1 MEAVILQASFF
12 PQECTVVCESTT
24 LLSHPYFLNFGNSLV
39 ANEQALIFMSVLDHW
54 NDNLKYK

>member
-1 MEAVILQASFF
+1 MILQASFF

-39 ANEQALIFMSVLDHW
+39 ANEQALIFMSVLDH
-54 NDNLKYK
+54 